1 VSGDRPAGAGA
12 SGGPPAPDRG
22 GAAAVGDG
30 ARGRPLAAAVLGAGT
45 MGTGIAQLLLQA
57 GGRVVLYDPV
67 PAARERAAATL
78 ADLFRKLHAK
88 GRLAAAPEDLLAR
101 LTTTGEVGDV
111 GDADWVVEAA
121 PEDLA
126 LKQRLFA
133 GVAAAAPR
141 ARLATNTS
149 TLSVTAIAAACP
161 EPERVVG
168 LHFFNP
174 PGLMR
179 LVEVVPGVRTAPEV
193 VAEAVDLVRRLE
205 REPIIVKDSPG
216 FVVNR
221 LARPFYLEAIRLH
234 ADGVPVATVDAAVRG
249 AGFRMGPFE
258 LLDLIGIDVNLA
270 ASESVYRAFYEEPRF
285 RPHPLQRALVA
296 AGRLGRK
303 TGRGFYRYDASGQRI
318 AAAAEDETGAAA
330 AGGGPSASP
339 GVEPAAVVASSPPA
353 FAVRG
358 DSAVA
363 RSLRAALPL
372 AADEGAADLVLDARL
387 DAPPPGSDR
396 VAVLTWGRSAA
407 AAGAT
412 LGFGCVPPPGGGVE
426 ALELCAAGAL
436 PGDAPTPA
444 LARARDLLAAAGVG
458 VVTVPDVPGGVA
470 FRVVGRLFDEAVR
483 ALLEGLAPKRE
494 LDLAMRLGVGYPA
507 GPLEWGE
514 ALGSRDVTTALRSLA
529 EGTLEARF
537 APHPWLLSRAAAGTD
552 GLPERF
558 GRKT

>member
-1 VSGDRPAGAGA
+1 GVLRRRAARPGRAAAEGPHGGRGRRSGAPRAQPAARRPHRRRGHLPPGRAGRADGARRRRTRLVRPRRPRLLGPEAAADGEPRHAPRPARRAGQAGRRRQAVADPRGLPARPERPGGARRGAARAREHPALPPKARPDAARRRPEPTRDPGAPLPGPADRRHARARGGRVSGHRAAGAGA

-22 GAAAVGDG
+22 GVAADGG

-67 PAARERAAATL
+67 PAARERARATL

-101 LTTTGEVGDV
+101 LTTTGEVGDM

-205 REPIIVKDSPG
+205 REPIVVKDSPG

-270 ASESVYRAFYEEPRF
+270 ASESVYRAFHEEPRF

-303 TGRGFYRYDASGQRI
+303 TGRGFYRYDASGQRLP
-318 AAAAEDETGAAA
+318 AAAEHETGAAA
-330 AGGGPSASP
+330 AGG
-339 GVEPAAVVASSPPA
+339 
-353 FAVRG
+353 
-358 DSAVA
+358 
-363 RSLRAALPL
+363 
-372 AADEGAADLVLDARL
+372 
-387 DAPPPGSDR
+387 AP
-396 VAVLTWGRSAA
+396 
-407 AAGAT
+407 
-412 LGFGCVPPPGGGVE
+412 
-426 ALELCAAGAL
+426 
-436 PGDAPTPA
+436 
-444 LARARDLLAAAGVG
+444 
-458 VVTVPDVPGGVA
+458 
-470 FRVVGRLFDEAVR
+470 
-483 ALLEGLAPKRE
+483 
-494 LDLAMRLGVGYPA
+494 
-507 GPLEWGE
+507 
-514 ALGSRDVTTALRSLA
+514 
-529 EGTLEARF
+529 
-537 APHPWLLSRAAAGTD
+537 
-552 GLPERF
+552 
-558 GRKT
+558 

>member
-1 VSGDRPAGAGA
+1 
-12 SGGPPAPDRG
+12 
-22 GAAAVGDG
+22 
-30 ARGRPLAAAVLGAGT
+30 
-45 MGTGIAQLLLQA
+45 
-57 GGRVVLYDPV
+57 
-67 PAARERAAATL
+67 
-78 ADLFRKLHAK
+78 
-88 GRLAAAPEDLLAR
+88 
-101 LTTTGEVGDV
+101 
-111 GDADWVVEAA
+111 
-121 PEDLA
+121 
-126 LKQRLFA
+126 
-133 GVAAAAPR
+133 
-141 ARLATNTS
+141 
-149 TLSVTAIAAACP
+149 
-161 EPERVVG
+161 
-168 LHFFNP
+168 
-174 PGLMR
+174 
-179 LVEVVPGVRTAPEV
+179 
-193 VAEAVDLVRRLE
+193 
-205 REPIIVKDSPG
+205 
-216 FVVNR
+216 VVNR

-303 TGRGFYRYDASGQRI
+303 TGRGFYRYDASGQRLP
-318 AAAAEDETGAAA
+318 AAAEHETGAAA
-330 AGGGPSASP
+330 AGAP
-339 GVEPAAVVASSPPA
+339 SPPA

-358 DSAVA
+358 DGAVA
-363 RSLRAALPL
+363 RALRAALPL

-470 FRVVGRLFDEAVR
+470 FRVVGRLFDE
-483 ALLEGLAPKRE
+483 
-494 LDLAMRLGVGYPA
+494 
-507 GPLEWGE
+507 
-514 ALGSRDVTTALRSLA
+514 
-529 EGTLEARF
+529 
-537 APHPWLLSRAAAGTD
+537 
-552 GLPERF
+552 
-558 GRKT
+558 

>member
-1 VSGDRPAGAGA
+1 
-12 SGGPPAPDRG
+12 
-22 GAAAVGDG
+22 
-30 ARGRPLAAAVLGAGT
+30 
-45 MGTGIAQLLLQA
+45 
-57 GGRVVLYDPV
+57 
-67 PAARERAAATL
+67 
-78 ADLFRKLHAK
+78 LFEKLHAK
-88 GRLAAAPEDLLAR
+88 GRIEQEPDALMLR
-101 LTTTGEVGDV
+101 LRSGSDHGLIR
-111 GDADWVVEAA
+111 GSQWVIEAA
-121 PEDLA
+121 PEDLD
-126 LKQRLFA
+126 LKRGLF
-133 GVAAAAPR
+133 AAAAAAEPN

-149 TLSVTAIAAACP
+149 TLSVTSIAAACP
-161 EPERVVG
+161 DPGRVVG
-168 LHFFNP
+168 MHFFNP

-179 LVEVVPGVRTAPEV
+179 LVEVIPGVRTAPDTID
-193 VAEAVDLVRRLE
+193 AAVELVRRLG
-205 REPIIVKDSPG
+205 REPVVAKDAPG

-221 LARPFYLEAIRLH
+221 LARPYYLESLRVH
-234 ADGVPVATVDAAVRG
+234 AEGVPVATIDAALRG

-285 RPHPLQRALVA
+285 RPHPLQRALVD

-339 GVEPAAVVASSPPA
+339 GVEPAAGVASSPPA

-372 AADEGAADLVLDARL
+372 PADEGAADPVLDARL
-387 DAPPPGSDR
+387 DSAAPGWDRVAPAPGSDR

-444 LARARDLLAAAGVG
+444 LARARGLLAAAGVG

-483 ALLEGLAPKRE
+483 ALLEGLATKRE

-537 APHPWLLSRAAAGTD
+537 APHPWLLSREAAGTD